1 MSILQEYEGID
12 AKLVEE
18 FGPNIIKVREQYC
31 NYIIDNFDQK
41 TVADE
46 YVLEAD
52 KERYYESTTFQDKA
66 MSFNAKQNIVLNSG
80 HVFTG
85 LTYDSE
91 LWKKFEEYYWKQ
103 IPHRY
108 SDETPYSKRR
118 YWYFTMHGTGPG
130 TIPNDL
136 RILEVVEGKNRK
148 GTLGDFI
155 CLDGVLNTS
164 ELKEF
169 DLIEQS
175 PYND

>member
-18 FGPNIIKVREQYC
+18 FGPNIRKIRDEYC
-31 NYIIDNFDQK
+31 KYVIDNFDQD
-41 TVADE
+41 TVANE

-52 KERYYESTTFQDKA
+52 KERYYAGEKISKP
-66 MSFNAKQNIVLNSG
+66 LNDG
-80 HVFTG
+80 HVYTG
-85 LTYDSE
+85 LTYDTD
-91 LWKKFEEYYWKQ
+91 LWKKFEEYYWKR

-108 SDETPYSKRR
+108 SDEIPYSKRR
-118 YWYFTMHGTGPG
+118 YWYFTTHGTGPG

-169 DLIEQS
+169 DLIELS